1 LGTLPSLID
10 LNIPSPPLDNTMPR
24 KNMHRSKQST
34 RRLGSVY
41 GGAMIPQGFDLRS
54 NELESNEL
62 SNQSKPPSELPSDD
76 LTFTTARTPTT
87 SSFHYL
93 IKFRLKLENI
103 FESSG
108 EKVANSKQLQIIL
121 LTFIILVSI
130 VCGSGMVT
138 ATTETSIV
146 KLWTESGGRLE
157 VESQYINKWKGTG
170 KMITTDIQQKICTEE
185 NAKRRRL
192 NNEKEVESVNFSE
205 ETSDGGGSVEIMI
218 VTPKIKST
226 DMISNTILEE
236 HYQLLIDIAD
246 MEICVDTKK
255 ANIVPCPD
263 SSSSTTTNIK
273 SFSWTKNL
281 CSKISPPNELKE
293 FTPFVPC
300 NRATVFDC
308 FKEGNFDWSSG
319 QLSILPRLLERNDGM
334 SQILVNDYGFVGY
347 DKLPSIYNTD
357 TNILHQAVTG
367 GCYGFATKIPLMR
380 WHESMIIGNPKKKDG
395 QIVHADAFQ
404 SIFLLAKSDDILK
417 REDISKNIANL
428 VINEWK
434 SKFVNLTYDQK
445 LSNDQRKYKNL
456 KISVLLSNA
465 LTDIL
470 RDTAGNNTYLT
481 IIGVFIMIIF
491 VVFSLMD
498 LPCTTSKCGC
508 GSSLMG
514 LVGIVLVL
522 LATISAFGFTSW
534 LNVSFNPTSIQV
546 LPFLALG
553 LGVDDVFIV
562 ISCWSNS
569 DRLGLL
575 LKMNLKEKDLIKDPG
590 QSSKYISKLIGRVF
604 SRAGP
609 SITMTSLS
617 NFVAFLIG
625 SMIPIPAVSSF
636 CIQASAV
643 VAFNYVFVMFGICIA
658 LTWFELYNIKKN
670 DKKNTKMWQLDNK
683 DDKHHQSRF
692 DHCIEIYADIILHP
706 LSKILIIVL
715 FLIFFTLSIIYINEV
730 KDGLDIDDIVPKGT
744 PVQLFLDDKT
754 TYFSS
759 FDATIVTKEMN
770 YPCKQ
775 KELLQFVNSLK
786 LNKWV
791 TYVEEPW
798 LELYIKFMKSKNR
811 TNNDGYIP
819 STDFY
824 KGLDDW
830 DKDIGSSLDVLSA
843 GKTSFGVNNDGK
855 LMFTQIK
862 FTVDGLNSTNAYAS
876 MIKSVRNTCTNAS
889 KNGVHVFPEGI
900 PFLFWEQY
908 ISLRSNFWQGLTFI
922 FIALIIFIM
931 PFVVNPIASLI
942 IVGIISMIILE
953 CFGIMG
959 MLDIKFSAIPAVSLL
974 MSVGISVEFVAHFVL
989 TFLMEFDGNQNDRV
1003 RITFLRMMPP
1013 VLQGGLSTFCSIIL
1027 LAFSEFEFVR
1037 KYFFLPFLSVCVVG
1051 LINGLILLPV
1061 ILSLIGPT
1069 AIEFCPTGCCCSNKE
1084 TKPIRSN
1091 LAPMEEIEVQDEHD
1105 DEDEKEEESIVF

>member
-1 LGTLPSLID
+1 
-10 LNIPSPPLDNTMPR
+10 
-24 KNMHRSKQST
+24 
-34 RRLGSVY
+34 
-41 GGAMIPQGFDLRS
+41 
-54 NELESNEL
+54 
-62 SNQSKPPSELPSDD
+62 
-76 LTFTTARTPTT
+76 
-87 SSFHYL
+87 
-93 IKFRLKLENI
+93 
-103 FESSG
+103 
-108 EKVANSKQLQIIL
+108 
-121 LTFIILVSI
+121 
-130 VCGSGMVT
+130 
-138 ATTETSIV
+138 
-146 KLWTESGGRLE
+146 
-157 VESQYINKWKGTG
+157 
-170 KMITTDIQQKICTEE
+170 
-185 NAKRRRL
+185 
-192 NNEKEVESVNFSE
+192 
-205 ETSDGGGSVEIMI
+205 
-218 VTPKIKST
+218 
-226 DMISNTILEE
+226 
-236 HYQLLIDIAD
+236 
-246 MEICVDTKK
+246 
-255 ANIVPCPD
+255 
-263 SSSSTTTNIK
+263 
-273 SFSWTKNL
+273 
-281 CSKISPPNELKE
+281 
-293 FTPFVPC
+293 
-300 NRATVFDC
+300 
-308 FKEGNFDWSSG
+308 
-319 QLSILPRLLERNDGM
+319 
-334 SQILVNDYGFVGY
+334 
-347 DKLPSIYNTD
+347 
-357 TNILHQAVTG
+357 
-367 GCYGFATKIPLMR
+367 
-380 WHESMIIGNPKKKDG
+380 
-395 QIVHADAFQ
+395 
-404 SIFLLAKSDDILK
+404 
-417 REDISKNIANL
+417 
-428 VINEWK
+428 
-434 SKFVNLTYDQK
+434 
-445 LSNDQRKYKNL
+445 
-456 KISVLLSNA
+456 
-465 LTDIL
+465 
-470 RDTAGNNTYLT
+470 
-481 IIGVFIMIIF
+481 
-491 VVFSLMD
+491 
-498 LPCTTSKCGC
+498 
-508 GSSLMG
+508 
-514 LVGIVLVL
+514 
-522 LATISAFGFTSW
+522 
-534 LNVSFNPTSIQV
+534 
-546 LPFLALG
+546 
-553 LGVDDVFIV
+553 
-562 ISCWSNS
+562 
-569 DRLGLL
+569 
-575 LKMNLKEKDLIKDPG
+575 
-590 QSSKYISKLIGRVF
+590 
-604 SRAGP
+604 
-609 SITMTSLS
+609 
-617 NFVAFLIG
+617 
-625 SMIPIPAVSSF
+625 
-636 CIQASAV
+636 
-643 VAFNYVFVMFGICIA
+643 
-658 LTWFELYNIKKN
+658 
-670 DKKNTKMWQLDNK
+670 
-683 DDKHHQSRF
+683 
-692 DHCIEIYADIILHP
+692 
-706 LSKILIIVL
+706 
-715 FLIFFTLSIIYINEV
+715 
-730 KDGLDIDDIVPKGT
+730 
-744 PVQLFLDDKT
+744 
-754 TYFSS
+754 
-759 FDATIVTKEMN
+759 MN